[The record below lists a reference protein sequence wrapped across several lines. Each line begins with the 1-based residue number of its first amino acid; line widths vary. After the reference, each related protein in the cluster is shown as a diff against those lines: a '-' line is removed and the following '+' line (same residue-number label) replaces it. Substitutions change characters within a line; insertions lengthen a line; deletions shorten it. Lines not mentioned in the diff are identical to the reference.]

1 MRKALVFFAAF
12 ALVLVAG
19 AAVAFMAIPGDDVAS
34 ESEAIEEPTTTIE
47 EKESP
52 PTTEKVKEEEPK
64 EVKASTESND
74 EEPPKEQEKQEVV
87 EEKDTTAPK
96 IEILFPEDGQ
106 HFGERTVAFEGKV
119 DDPTARVF
127 AGKYEA
133 DVDGEGSW
141 RIVLKLTHDGA
152 NQATFKAIDESG
164 NEATASVKA
173 YYDGPEK
180 EEPKQEKPSGHE
192 FTAHQK
198 YGSCS
203 EEPPYDKWYGTGEPG
218 TGIWI
223 GSDFGSASTEIGE
236 SGEWHLKVKFPEAP
250 CNKTIKVVLETDKG
264 HRKVFEFTRLCDES
278 GSHGDK

>member
-1 MRKALVFFAAF
+1 MRKTLVFLAAF

-19 AAVAFMAIPGDDVAS
+19 AAVAFMATPGDDVAS
-34 ESEAIEEPTTTIE
+34 GSEPIEEPITTVE

-52 PTTEKVKEEEPK
+52 PTTEKVKKDEPK
-64 EVKASTESND
+64 EVEASTESKD
-74 EEPPKEQEKQEVV
+74 EESPKVEEKKEVV

-96 IEILFPEDGQ
+96 IEILYPSDGQ
-106 HFGERTVAFEGKV
+106 HFGERSVAFEGKV
-119 DDPTARVF
+119 DDPTARVS

-133 DVDGEGSW
+133 DVDQEGNW

-152 NQATFKAIDESG
+152 NHATFTAVDTAG
-164 NEATASVKA
+164 NEATASVTA

-180 EEPKQEKPSGHE
+180 EEPREEKPIAHE

-203 EEPPYDKWYGTGEPG
+203 EQPPYDKWYGTGEPG

-223 GSDFGSASTEIGE
+223 ASDYGSASTEIGE
-236 SGEWHLKVKFPEAP
+236 SGEWHLKVTFPEAP
-250 CNKTIKVVLETDKG
+250 CNETIKVVLETDKG

-278 GSHGDK
+278 GDHGDK